1 MADWRPDAAGPDAS
15 VLDDLVA
22 RVIDSGA
29 VSEVRRAR
37 LVTDGLQHIVVVLDE
52 DLVARFP
59 RSAQAIES
67 LRGEARL
74 LTHLAG
80 RVSVPLP
87 VPVHVDESFTLHRML
102 HGVVTSRRALGS
114 LERRARERLL
124 DDVGQFLAEVGTS
137 AVPSFAAS
145 AAATSLDHMRVLR
158 ERADRL
164 VVPLLWNHQRQW
176 LDELFAELE
185 AVSFAHT
192 PSLIHGDLAPYHL
205 LHDHESGHLT
215 GILDFG
221 VAGLGDPAT
230 DLACLLSVWGERFAG
245 RLAHRW
251 PAAFDLIDRARLVA
265 MALPLEWAV
274 IALETNAADMAVA
287 HIGHL
292 AVDVAPSAQRSA
304 RPSDQRRRGGRNHRR
319 RAARSRRRCAV
330 TVVRWIR

>member
-1 MADWRPDAAGPDAS
+1 MIG
-15 VLDDLVA
+15 
-22 RVIDSGA
+22 SGA
-29 VSEVRRAR
+29 VSEVRSAR
-37 LVTDGLQHIVVVLDE
+37 LVTDGQQHVVVILDE
-52 DLVARFP
+52 ELVARFP
-59 RSAQAIES
+59 RDEQAIES

-74 LTHLAG
+74 LSHLAG
-80 RVSVPLP
+80 WVSAPLP

-124 DDVGQFLAEVGTS
+124 DDVGQFLAELGAS
-137 AVPSFAAS
+137 AVSTFAAS
-145 AAATSLDHMRVLR
+145 AATTSQDRIRVLR

-176 LDELFAELE
+176 LDELFTELE

-205 LHDHESGHLT
+205 LHDPESGQLT
-215 GILDFG
+215 GVLDFG

-230 DLACLLSVWGERFAG
+230 DLACVLSVWGERFAG
-245 RLAHRW
+245 RLAHQW

-292 AVDVAPSAQRSA
+292 AVDVAPVGTPFGSA
-304 RPSDQRRRGGRNHRR
+304 
-319 RAARSRRRCAV
+319 
-330 TVVRWIR
+330 I